1 MNGTLKL
8 KAEWLSTDGGKT
20 WICIHQYFLT
30 DPQSRTSQNNTLEG
44 DFAKGKDKALQRVNE
59 FPFPPTAVIDS
70 DHGYHVYWH

>member
-30 DPQSRTSQNNTLEG
+30 DPQSRTFHNNTLEG
-44 DFAKGKDKALQRVNE
+44 RQFLMTEENINDKSSQRL
-59 FPFPPTAVIDS
+59 PRS
-70 DHGYHVYWH
+70 